1 MSPLCN
7 PVGYPSLRKHLFIKF
22 LHFNTLQNHNY
33 IINRTM
39 PTISPRFLHEYR
51 AAWVILAVSESSLD
65 CSRRPWGN
73 RIVVALST
81 SFLSPAPRRLARR
94 VVPRTLM
101 VPFSP
106 LCLQL
111 RHRPTLRLFVLSCR
125 PWGIC
130 VILGVFRSSLGRSD
144 RPSGLSRCPWA
155 IRVILG
161 MFTSA
166 LGLSHHP

>member
-1 MSPLCN
+1 MSPLCI

-51 AAWVILAVSESSLD
+51 AAWVILEVSELSLD
-65 CSRRPWGN
+65 CSHRPWGN
-73 RIVVALST
+73 CIVVAFVVWPAVLSLER
-81 SFLSPAPRRLARR
+81 SWCRLARCAFSCGT
-94 VVPRTLM
+94 VP
-101 VPFSP
+101 PFGS
-106 LCLQL
+106 
-111 RHRPTLRLFVLSCR
+111 SCCR
-125 PWGIC
+125 